1 MQLDHKGKRKIFF
14 LLGGILC
21 LAVVITALIL
31 PQAEIRLKINE
42 KNFKKTYQAK
52 LEPSLQNPL
61 PSLDLLPA
69 KLEPIS
75 ETNPEERYIFTQDNI
90 IKFLVI
96 KIESEIEPDEKIN
109 QNSLKYQVEVV
120 DKKNKM
126 IKIYA
131 ETKITPNIDQKKIKL
146 DLRGH
151 TVNYALSYL
160 KNLPVINQADIK
172 IKPKFLPFLPIIQ
185 DRIRITQDDEL

>member
-1 MQLDHKGKRKIFF
+1 M
-14 LLGGILC
+14 GGILC